1 MKRILPPL
9 AVVLALAGAGSC
21 DSVGPVAGV
30 LTVSLRTPNPG
41 ADGAILFTVTG
52 PATPVSVTPEP
63 GLRVFSQATL
73 SSTNRFSVTGPLA
86 NGALLTIGVPDV
98 RQASQYVATV
108 AAVAANDFSLRL
120 LSAYSLS
127 VSR

>member
-63 GLRVFSQATL
+63 GLRVFSQAL
-73 SSTNRFSVTGPLA
+73 STTNRFSVTGPLA

-120 LSAYSLS
+120 LSAYALS